1 MTALEDWSS
10 ALRAW
15 TIPQAIL
22 EAAPQSPYGF
32 PPELFARRAVT
43 AATRSEPTPT
53 TRVVLEALPDDGDVL
68 DVGVG
73 GGATSIPFA
82 GRAGLIIGV
91 DGSAELLSSF
101 RRAAAEVG
109 VRSEPVLGTWPEV
122 ADEVPTVDVAV
133 CGHVLYNV
141 WELAPFIDALDRHA
155 RTRVVLELTDRHPL
169 AWMHDLW
176 ERFHGLTRPQ
186 GPTAHDCEA
195 ALGELGFAPSRDERV
210 QEGTGWY
217 ERREDAVALIR
228 RRLCLPAERDPEV
241 AAALGDRL
249 VEHDGLWSA
258 GPPSGTVVTL
268 WWDRTASDG

>member
-1 MTALEDWSS
+1 MTALEDWST

-22 EAAPQSPYGF
+22 EAAPESPYGF

-43 AATRSEPTPT
+43 AADRSEVTPT
-53 TRVVLEALPDDGDVL
+53 TRVALEALHEGGEVL

-73 GGATSIPFA
+73 GGATSIPLA
-82 GRAGLIIGV
+82 GRAGLIVGV
-91 DGSAELLSSF
+91 DGSAELLTSF
-101 RRAAAEVG
+101 RSSAAEAG
-109 VRSEPVLGTWPEV
+109 VRSEIVLGTWPEV
-122 ADEVPTVDVAV
+122 ADEVRPVDVAV

-141 WELAPFIDALDRHA
+141 WELAPFVEALDRRA

-176 ERFHGLTRPQ
+176 ETFHRLTRPQ
-186 GPTAHDCEA
+186 GPTAHDCEG

-210 QEGTGWY
+210 QVGAGWFD
-217 ERREDAVALIR
+217 RRDDAVALIR
-228 RRLCLPAERDPEV
+228 RRLCLPGERDPEV

-249 VEHDGLWSA
+249 VKHDGLWSA

>member
-1 MTALEDWSS
+1 MTALEDWST

-22 EAAPQSPYGF
+22 EAAPESPYGF

-43 AATRSEPTPT
+43 AADRSEVTPT
-53 TRVVLEALPDDGDVL
+53 TRVALEALHEGGEVL

-73 GGATSIPFA
+73 GGATSIPLA
-82 GRAGLIIGV
+82 GRAGLIVGV
-91 DGSAELLSSF
+91 DGSAELLTSF
-101 RRAAAEVG
+101 RSSAAEAG
-109 VRSEPVLGTWPEV
+109 VRSEIVLGTWPEV
-122 ADEVPTVDVAV
+122 ADEVRPVDVAV

-141 WELAPFIDALDRHA
+141 WELAPFVEALDRRA

-176 ERFHGLTRPQ
+176 ETFHRLTRPQ
-186 GPTAHDCEA
+186 GPTAHDCEG
-195 ALGELGFAPSRDERV
+195 ALGELGIAPSRDERV
-210 QEGTGWY
+210 QVGAGWFD
-217 ERREDAVALIR
+217 RRDDAVALIR
-228 RRLCLPAERDPEV
+228 RRLCLPGERDPEV

-249 VEHDGLWSA
+249 VKHDGLWSA

>member
-1 MTALEDWSS
+1 MTALEDWST

-22 EAAPQSPYGF
+22 EAAPESPYGF

-43 AATRSEPTPT
+43 AADRAEVTPT
-53 TRVVLEALPDDGDVL
+53 TRVALEALHEGGEVL

-73 GGATSIPFA
+73 GGATSIPLA
-82 GRAGLIIGV
+82 GRAGLIVGV
-91 DGSAELLSSF
+91 DGSAELLTSF
-101 RRAAAEVG
+101 RSSAAEAG
-109 VRSEPVLGTWPEV
+109 VRSEIVLGTWPEV
-122 ADEVPTVDVAV
+122 ADEVRPVDVAV

-141 WELAPFIDALDRHA
+141 WELAPFVEALDRRA

-176 ERFHGLTRPQ
+176 ETFHNLTRPQ
-186 GPTAHDCEA
+186 GPTAHDCEG
-195 ALGELGFAPSRDERV
+195 ALGELGIAPSRDERV
-210 QEGTGWY
+210 QVGAGWFD
-217 ERREDAVALIR
+217 RRDDAVALIR
-228 RRLCLPAERDPEV
+228 RRLCLPGERDPEV

-249 VEHDGLWSA
+249 VKHDGLWSA